1 MVDGN
6 CGPWFFVRVGGEH
19 RSRASRMDSPF
30 LALASAFLCPG
41 CFIRQPDRSL
51 LCSVKIAVYRYLTT
65 LIVVAAAAGAAW
77 FLYQKYVTDPWT
89 RDCQV
94 RANIVGIAPRV
105 SGPIID
111 ILVRDNQ
118 EVKAGDLLFEI
129 DPADYKTAL
138 DAAKASV
145 ANLEANLLQK
155 RQDLERETD
164 LFQRKVASKQE
175 YQNAQNAFSSADAEL
190 KAAQANLQQAELN
203 LGYTK
208 VYAPVDGYLTN
219 VNTSPGA
226 YVHAGDQLLALVDSS
241 SFWIAAY
248 FKETQ
253 LASIKPGRTVKI
265 TLMGYHDEPFE
276 GEVDSVAWGI
286 FVQDGSGG
294 TSTGLLA
301 AVNQTVDWV
310 RLPQRFPV
318 RVRITGKPPIPLR
331 IGQTVTVAVLP
342 KASLTPEGQSKQ
354 P

>member
-1 MVDGN
+1 
-6 CGPWFFVRVGGEH
+6 
-19 RSRASRMDSPF
+19 
-30 LALASAFLCPG
+30 
-41 CFIRQPDRSL
+41 
-51 LCSVKIAVYRYLTT
+51 VKIAGYRYLVT
-65 LIVVAAAAGAAW
+65 LIVVAVAAGTAW
-77 FLYQKYVTDPWT
+77 FLYRKYITDPWT

-105 SGPIID
+105 AGPIIN
-111 ILVRDNQ
+111 IPVHDNQ

-138 DAAKASV
+138 DSAKASV
-145 ANLEANLLQK
+145 ANAEANFVQK
-155 RQDLERETD
+155 QQDLDRETD
-164 LFQRKVASKQE
+164 LFQRKVSSKQE
-175 YQNAQNAFSSADAEL
+175 FQNAQNAFASAEAQL
-190 KAAQANLQQAELN
+190 SAARANLQQSELN

-219 VNTSPGA
+219 VNTSRGA
-226 YVHAGDQLLALVDSS
+226 YVHTGDQLLALVDSS

-253 LASIKPGRTVKI
+253 LLSIKPGRIVKM
-265 TLMGYHDEPFE
+265 TLMGYHNEPFE
-276 GEVDSVAWGI
+276 GKIDSVAWGI

-294 TSTGLLA
+294 SSTGLLA

-318 RVRITGKPPIPLR
+318 RVQITGKPPIPLR
-331 IGQTVTVAVLP
+331 IGQTVTIAVLP
-342 KASLTPEGQSKQ
+342 KSSTTSTEIWKQ

>member
-1 MVDGN
+1 MKIAFYRYLVTL
-6 CGPWFFVRVGGEH
+6 FAV
-19 RSRASRMDSPF
+19 
-30 LALASAFLCPG
+30 ALAS
-41 CFIRQPDRSL
+41 
-51 LCSVKIAVYRYLTT
+51 
-65 LIVVAAAAGAAW
+65 GAAW
-77 FLYQKYVTDPWT
+77 LLYQKYVTDPWT

-94 RANIVGIAPRV
+94 RANVVGIAPRIA
-105 SGPIID
+105 GPIIN
-111 ILVRDNQ
+111 IPVHDNQ

-138 DAAKASV
+138 DSAKAAV
-145 ANLEANLLQK
+145 ANMEANVRQKHQDLDRETELLQ
-155 RQDLERETD
+155 RN
-164 LFQRKVASKQE
+164 VASRQE
-175 YQNAQNAFSSADAEL
+175 FQNAQNAFASEMAQL
-190 KAAQANLQQAELN
+190 AAARANLKQAELN

-253 LASIKPGRTVKI
+253 LPSIKPERTVKI
-265 TLMGYHDEPFE
+265 TVMGYRDQPFE
-276 GEVDSVAWGI
+276 GRVNSVAWGI
-286 FVQDGSGG
+286 FLQDGSGG

-301 AVNQTVDWV
+301 AVNQTVDCV

-318 RVRITGKPPIPLR
+318 RIRITGKPPIPLR
-331 IGQTVTVAVLP
+331 IGQTVTVAVEAA
-342 KASLTPEGQSKQ
+342 ASPTPEGLSKQ

>member
-1 MVDGN
+1 M
-6 CGPWFFVRVGGEH
+6 
-19 RSRASRMDSPF
+19 
-30 LALASAFLCPG
+30 
-41 CFIRQPDRSL
+41 
-51 LCSVKIAVYRYLTT
+51 KIAAYRYLVT
-65 LIVVAAAAGAAW
+65 LIVVAVAGGVAW
-77 FLYQKYVTDPWT
+77 LLYQKYVTDPWT

-94 RANIVGIAPRV
+94 RANVVGIAPRV
-105 SGPIID
+105 SGPIIN
-111 ILVRDNQ
+111 IPVHDNQ
-118 EVKAGDLLFEI
+118 EVKAGDLLFEL

-138 DAAKASV
+138 DSAKASV
-145 ANLEANLLQK
+145 ANGEANLVQK
-155 RQDLERETD
+155 QQDLDREAD
-164 LFQRKVASKQE
+164 LFQRRVTSKQE
-175 YQNAQNAFSSADAEL
+175 FQNAQNALASAKAQLD
-190 KAAQANLQQAELN
+190 AAQANLKQSELN

-226 YVHAGDQLLALVDSS
+226 YVHTGDQLLALVDSS
-241 SFWIAAY
+241 TFWIAAY

-253 LASIKPGRTVKI
+253 LLSIKPGRTVKI

-276 GEVDSVAWGI
+276 GKVDSVAWGI

-318 RVRITGKPPIPLR
+318 RVKIIGKPPIPLR

-342 KASLTPEGQSKQ
+342 KASLTPEGLSKG

>member
-1 MVDGN
+1 MKIAFYRYLVTL
-6 CGPWFFVRVGGEH
+6 FAV
-19 RSRASRMDSPF
+19 
-30 LALASAFLCPG
+30 ALAS
-41 CFIRQPDRSL
+41 
-51 LCSVKIAVYRYLTT
+51 
-65 LIVVAAAAGAAW
+65 GAAW
-77 FLYQKYVTDPWT
+77 LLYQKYVSDPWT

-94 RANIVGIAPRV
+94 RANVVGIAPRIA
-105 SGPIID
+105 GPIIN
-111 ILVRDNQ
+111 IPVHDNQ

-129 DPADYKTAL
+129 DPADYQTAL
-138 DAAKASV
+138 DAAKADV
-145 ANLEANLLQK
+145 ANMEANLRQK
-155 RQDLERETD
+155 QQDLERETE
-164 LFQRKVASKQE
+164 LLQKNVSSRQEFQT
-175 YQNAQNAFSSADAEL
+175 AQNAFASEMAQSA
-190 KAAQANLQQAELN
+190 AARANSKQAELN

-253 LASIKPGRTVKI
+253 LPSIKPERTVKI
-265 TLMGYHDEPFE
+265 TLMGYRDQPFE
-276 GEVDSVAWGI
+276 GRVNSVAWGI
-286 FVQDGSGG
+286 FLQDGSGG

-318 RVRITGKPPIPLR
+318 RIRITGKPPIPLR
-331 IGQTVTVAVLP
+331 IGQTVTVAVEAA
-342 KASLTPEGQSKQ
+342 ASPTPEGLSKQ

>member
-1 MVDGN
+1 
-6 CGPWFFVRVGGEH
+6 
-19 RSRASRMDSPF
+19 
-30 LALASAFLCPG
+30 
-41 CFIRQPDRSL
+41 
-51 LCSVKIAVYRYLTT
+51 VKIAVYRYLVT
-65 LIVVAAAAGAAW
+65 LFVVAIAAGATW
-77 FLYQKYVTDPWT
+77 FLYQKYVSDPWT

-94 RANIVGIAPRV
+94 RANVVGIAPRV
-105 SGPIID
+105 AGPIIN
-111 ILVRDNQ
+111 IPVHDNQ

-138 DAAKASV
+138 DSAKAAV
-145 ANLEANLLQK
+145 ANMEANVRQK
-155 RQDLERETD
+155 QQDLERETE
-164 LFQRKVASKQE
+164 LLQRNVSSRQE
-175 YQNAQNAFSSADAEL
+175 FQNAQNAFASEEAQL
-190 KAAQANLQQAELN
+190 AAARANLRQAELN

-226 YVHAGDQLLALVDSS
+226 YVHIGDQLLALVDSS

-253 LASIKPGRTVKI
+253 LPSIKPDRTVKI
-265 TLMGYHDEPFE
+265 TLMGYRDQPFE
-276 GEVDSVAWGI
+276 GKVNSVAWGI
-286 FVQDGSGG
+286 FLQDGSGG

-318 RVRITGKPPIPLR
+318 RIRITGKPPIPLR
-331 IGQTVTVAVLP
+331 IGQTVTVAVLAA
-342 KASLTPEGQSKQ
+342 ASPTPEGLSKQ

>member
-1 MVDGN
+1 M
-6 CGPWFFVRVGGEH
+6 
-19 RSRASRMDSPF
+19 
-30 LALASAFLCPG
+30 
-41 CFIRQPDRSL
+41 
-51 LCSVKIAVYRYLTT
+51 KIAPYRYLVT
-65 LIVVAAAAGAAW
+65 LIVVALAAGAAW
-77 FLYQKYVTDPWT
+77 LLYQKYVTDPWT

-105 SGPIID
+105 SGPIIN
-111 ILVRDNQ
+111 IPVRDNQ

-145 ANLEANLLQK
+145 ANLEANILQK
-155 RQDLERETD
+155 RQDLDRETD
-164 LFQRKVASKQE
+164 LFQRKVSSKQE
-175 YQNAQNAFSSADAEL
+175 FQNAQNAFSAADAEL
-190 KAAQANLQQAELN
+190 KAAQANLRQAELN

-208 VYAPVDGYLTN
+208 VFAPVDGYLTN

-226 YVHAGDQLLALVDSS
+226 YVHVGDQLMALVDSS
-241 SFWIAAY
+241 SFWVAAY

-253 LASIKPGRTVKI
+253 LVSIRPGRTVKM
-265 TLMGYHDEPFE
+265 TLMGYHEAPFE
-276 GEVDSVAWGI
+276 GTIESVAWGI

-318 RVRITGKPPIPLR
+318 RVQITGKPPIPLR

-342 KASLTPEGQSKQ
+342 KAALGPENLSKR

>member
-1 MVDGN
+1 VKIA
-6 CGPWFFVRVGGEH
+6 FYRYLVTLFAV
-19 RSRASRMDSPF
+19 
-30 LALASAFLCPG
+30 ALAS
-41 CFIRQPDRSL
+41 
-51 LCSVKIAVYRYLTT
+51 
-65 LIVVAAAAGAAW
+65 GAAW
-77 FLYQKYVTDPWT
+77 LLYQKYVTDPWT

-94 RANIVGIAPRV
+94 RANVVGIAPRIA
-105 SGPIID
+105 GPIIN
-111 ILVRDNQ
+111 IPVHDNQ

-138 DAAKASV
+138 DSAKAAV
-145 ANLEANLLQK
+145 ANMEANVRQKQQDLDRETELLQ
-155 RQDLERETD
+155 RN
-164 LFQRKVASKQE
+164 VASRQE
-175 YQNAQNAFSSADAEL
+175 FQNAQNAFASEMAQL
-190 KAAQANLQQAELN
+190 AAARANLKQAELN

-253 LASIKPGRTVKI
+253 LPSIKPERTVKI
-265 TLMGYHDEPFE
+265 TVMGYRDQPFE
-276 GEVDSVAWGI
+276 GRVNSVAWGI
-286 FVQDGSGG
+286 FLQDGSGG

-318 RVRITGKPPIPLR
+318 RIRITGKPPIPLR
-331 IGQTVTVAVLP
+331 IGQTVTVAVEAA
-342 KASLTPEGQSKQ
+342 ASPTPEGLSKQ

>member
-1 MVDGN
+1 MKT
-6 CGPWFFVRVGGEH
+6 
-19 RSRASRMDSPF
+19 A
-30 LALASAFLCPG
+30 A
-41 CFIRQPDRSL
+41 
-51 LCSVKIAVYRYLTT
+51 YRYLVT
-65 LIVVAAAAGAAW
+65 LVVVAVAAGATW

-105 SGPIID
+105 SGPIIN
-111 ILVRDNQ
+111 IPVRDNQ

-138 DAAKASV
+138 DSAKASV
-145 ANLEANLLQK
+145 ANSEANLLQK
-155 RQDLERETD
+155 QQDLDRETD
-164 LFQRKVASKQE
+164 LFQRRVSSKQE
-175 YQNAQNAFSSADAEL
+175 FQNAQNAFASAEAQL
-190 KAAQANLQQAELN
+190 NAARANLQQSELN

-219 VNTSPGA
+219 VNTSAGA
-226 YVHAGDQLLALVDSS
+226 YVHTGDQLLALVDSS

-253 LASIKPGRTVKI
+253 LLSIKPGRTVKM

-276 GEVDSVAWGI
+276 GKVDSVAWGI
-286 FVQDGSGG
+286 FVSDGSGG

-318 RVRITGKPPIPLR
+318 RVQITGKPPIRLR
-331 IGQTVTVAVLP
+331 IGQTVTVAVLA
-342 KASLTPEGQSKQ
+342 K
-354 P
+354 

>member
-1 MVDGN
+1 M
-6 CGPWFFVRVGGEH
+6 
-19 RSRASRMDSPF
+19 
-30 LALASAFLCPG
+30 
-41 CFIRQPDRSL
+41 
-51 LCSVKIAVYRYLTT
+51 KIAVYRYLAT
-65 LIVVAAAAGAAW
+65 LFVVAIAAGATW
-77 FLYQKYVTDPWT
+77 FLYQKYVSDPWT

-94 RANIVGIAPRV
+94 RANVVGIAPRIA
-105 SGPIID
+105 GPIIN
-111 ILVRDNQ
+111 IPVHDNQ

-138 DAAKASV
+138 DSAKAAV
-145 ANLEANLLQK
+145 ANMEANVRQK
-155 RQDLERETD
+155 QQDLERETE
-164 LFQRKVASKQE
+164 LLQKNVSSRQE
-175 YQNAQNAFSSADAEL
+175 FQNAQNAFASEE
-190 KAAQANLQQAELN
+190 AQLAGARANLRQAELN

-253 LASIKPGRTVKI
+253 LPSIKPDRTVKI
-265 TLMGYHDEPFE
+265 TLMGYRDQPFE
-276 GEVDSVAWGI
+276 GRVNSVAWGI
-286 FVQDGSGG
+286 FLQDGSGG

-318 RVRITGKPPIPLR
+318 RIRITGKPPIPLR
-331 IGQTVTVAVLP
+331 IGQTVTVAVEAA
-342 KASLTPEGQSKQ
+342 ASPTPEGLSKQ

>member
-1 MVDGN
+1 MKIAFYRYLVTL
-6 CGPWFFVRVGGEH
+6 FAV
-19 RSRASRMDSPF
+19 
-30 LALASAFLCPG
+30 ALAS
-41 CFIRQPDRSL
+41 
-51 LCSVKIAVYRYLTT
+51 
-65 LIVVAAAAGAAW
+65 GAAW
-77 FLYQKYVTDPWT
+77 LLYQKYVSDPWT

-94 RANIVGIAPRV
+94 RANVVGIAPRIA
-105 SGPIID
+105 GPIIN
-111 ILVRDNQ
+111 IPVHDNQ

-138 DAAKASV
+138 DSAKAAV
-145 ANLEANLLQK
+145 ANMEANVRQK
-155 RQDLERETD
+155 QQDLERETE
-164 LFQRKVASKQE
+164 LLQKNVSSRQEFQT
-175 YQNAQNAFSSADAEL
+175 AQNAFASETAQSA
-190 KAAQANLQQAELN
+190 AARANLKQAELN

-253 LASIKPGRTVKI
+253 LPSIKPDRTVKI
-265 TLMGYHDEPFE
+265 TLMGYRDQPFE
-276 GEVDSVAWGI
+276 GRVNSVAWGI
-286 FVQDGSGG
+286 FLQDGSGG

-318 RVRITGKPPIPLR
+318 RIRITGKPPIPLR
-331 IGQTVTVAVLP
+331 IGQTVTVAVEAA
-342 KASLTPEGQSKQ
+342 ASPTPEGLSKQ

>member
-1 MVDGN
+1 M
-6 CGPWFFVRVGGEH
+6 
-19 RSRASRMDSPF
+19 
-30 LALASAFLCPG
+30 
-41 CFIRQPDRSL
+41 
-51 LCSVKIAVYRYLTT
+51 AVA
-65 LIVVAAAAGAAW
+65 VAATCAW
-77 FLYQKYVTDPWT
+77 LLYRKYITDPWT
-89 RDCQV
+89 RDSQV

-105 SGPIID
+105 AGPIIN
-111 ILVRDNQ
+111 IPVHDNE

-138 DAAKASV
+138 DSAKASV

-155 RQDLERETD
+155 QQDLDRETD
-164 LFQRKVASKQE
+164 LFKRNVDSKQQFQNS
-175 YQNAQNAFSSADAEL
+175 QNAYA
-190 KAAQANLQQAELN
+190 AAQAQLNAARANLQQAEFN
-203 LGYTK
+203 LSYTK

-226 YVHAGDQLLALVDSS
+226 YVHVGDQLLALVDSS
-241 SFWIAAY
+241 SFWVAAY

-253 LASIKPGRTVKI
+253 LVSIRPSRTVKM

-276 GEVDSVAWGI
+276 GMIESVAWGI

-310 RLPQRFPV
+310 RLPQRYPV
-318 RVRITGKPPIPLR
+318 RIKITGKPPVPLR
-331 IGQTVTVAVLP
+331 IGQTVTVAIEP
-342 KASLTPEGQSKQ
+342 HSSDKIAKQ